1 MKITGNLTVRS
12 KETAKLSANLAQ
24 YSALVP
30 KAELHVHLEGA
41 IQPETLIILAR
52 RNGAALPVQTVEEM
66 QRWFAFRDFS
76 HFLEVYLAIS
86 RCLKTEE
93 DYELIAYEF
102 GASMAHQQI
111 RYAEVTFSPSTHE
124 FTLGVPFDTYFAG
137 LTRGR
142 ERARAE
148 FGVEMRWVFDIVRSI
163 PDESANL
170 RRADYTVAVAKEGMH
185 DGVVALGLGGA
196 EIGYPPEQ
204 FAAWFEQGR
213 AVGLHSVPHAG
224 ETVGP
229 ESIWGSIHALGAER
243 IGHGVRA
250 IEDPALIDYLQEH
263 GIPLE
268 VSPTSNI
275 RLGVYATIHHHP
287 LPLLH
292 AVGIPVTVNSDD
304 PPLFNTTL
312 TREVELLFEGFGFD
326 VNTVNDILL
335 NGVRHSFLPAEQ
347 KQAMEIEFQVEMAK
361 LRRELGL

>member
-1 MKITGNLTVRS
+1 M
-12 KETAKLSANLAQ
+12 ETAKLSHNLAQ

-30 KAELHVHLEGA
+30 KAELHVHLEGS
-41 IQPETLIILAR
+41 IQPETLFILAR
-52 RNGAALPVQTVEEM
+52 RNNVELPVQTVEEM
-66 QRWFAFRDFS
+66 RRWFAFRDFH
-76 HFLEVYLAIS
+76 HFLEIYFAIS
-86 RCLKTEE
+86 RCLKSEE

-102 GASMAHQQI
+102 GASMARQQI

-124 FTLGVPFDTYFAG
+124 FSLGVPFDTYFAG

-163 PDESANL
+163 PEERGN
-170 RRADYTVAVAKEGMH
+170 RQRADYTVAVAKEGMS

-204 FAAWFEQGR
+204 FVSWFEQAR

-229 ESIWGSIHALGAER
+229 KSIWGSIQALGAER

-250 IEDPALIDYLQEH
+250 IEDPVLLDYLQEH
-263 GIPLE
+263 SIPLE

-275 RLGVYATIHHHP
+275 CLGVYPDIPYHP
-287 LPLLH
+287 LPRLH
-292 AVGIPVTVNSDD
+292 AAGIPVTVNSDD

-312 TREVELLFEGFGFD
+312 TREVELLFEGFVFD

-335 NGVRHSFLPAEQ
+335 NGVRHSFLPIEQ
-347 KQAMEIEFQVEMAK
+347 KQAMEAEFQAEMTQ